1 MSNDLIVTGATCN
14 GAMEIGRED
23 RARVG
28 DPFAEPRPEILPEE
42 AIDKELKAIAD
53 LRRIDRRAYDKD
65 NALHKRELALL
76 EMKAT
81 WDESNAQDRRWK
93 TRAAQIMRAVPD
105 AATFEQSYD
114 RLWSNLSE
122 ISRDAIR
129 YELALPATEYPARP
143 ASEADVARFATSD
156 VGAELVKEWGGQ
168 ARKKLALVQARAER
182 LIRTG
187 EAAVEWFE
195 SLPATQ
201 AKAVIKVLAG

>member
-1 MSNDLIVTGATCN
+1 MGNELVTTN
-14 GAMEIGRED
+14 GDAPSGGTAFGRED
-23 RARVG
+23 VARGSVFDG
-28 DPFAEPRPEILPEE
+28 AQTAILPEE

-53 LRRIDRRAYDKD
+53 LRRTDRKAYNKD
-65 NALHKRELALL
+65 NTLHARELALL

-143 ASEADVARFATSD
+143 ASEADVALFATSD
-156 VGAELVKEWGGQ
+156 VGAELMKEWGGQ

-187 EAAVEWFE
+187 EEAVEWFE
-195 SLPATQ
+195 SLPAPQ